1 MTEPSAK
8 PRKVRCP
15 TCGADVV
22 WSAESPYRP
31 FCSERCRLIDLGRW
45 LDESQAIPLP
55 ARRGAGLGDDEPDEG
70 DRAAVVPE
78 EPPDE

>member
-1 MTEPSAK
+1 MP
-8 PRKVRCP
+8 RCP
-15 TCGADVV
+15 VCDKPVSLETTPTV
-22 WSAESPYRP
+22 P